1 MELYKKHRPKTL
13 DKMYGQDVAIKTLQQ
28 MISKKRIPHS
38 ILLSGPSGCGKT
50 TVARI
55 LRRELKCSK
64 YDFTEIN
71 CADFRGIDMVR
82 DIRTRMMQAP
92 IDGDCRM
99 WLIDE
104 AHKLSND
111 AQNAFLKMLE
121 DTPNHVYFIL
131 ATTEPLKLITT
142 IKTRCTEIVLKSLT
156 TSSLTKLIEHI
167 QKEEKVELP
176 EEAIAK
182 IVENSDGSARKVL
195 VLLDT
200 IIDLGDEKEM
210 LDAIEKSTSEI
221 KAFQIAQALHN
232 PRTRWPDML
241 KILKGLEN
249 EDVEQI
255 RWMILGY
262 AKSIMLK
269 GGNLTPRA
277 FVVLQ
282 SFRDNFYDSKYA
294 GLVAACYEVILGGN

>member
-1 MELYKKHRPKTL
+1 MNSKFTETETL
-13 DKMYGQDVAIKTLQQ
+13 
-28 MISKKRIPHS
+28 
-38 ILLSGPSGCGKT
+38 
-50 TVARI
+50 
-55 LRRELKCSK
+55 ELK
-64 YDFTEIN
+64 
-71 CADFRGIDMVR
+71 
-82 DIRTRMMQAP
+82 
-92 IDGDCRM
+92 
-99 WLIDE
+99 
-104 AHKLSND
+104 
-111 AQNAFLKMLE
+111 
-121 DTPNHVYFIL
+121 
-131 ATTEPLKLITT
+131 
-142 IKTRCTEIVLKSLT
+142 
-156 TSSLTKLIEHI
+156 
-167 QKEEKVELP
+167 
-176 EEAIAK
+176 
-182 IVENSDGSARKVL
+182 
-195 VLLDT
+195 
-200 IIDLGDEKEM
+200 
-210 LDAIEKSTSEI
+210 KSTSEI